1 MPQIIFY
8 IFLAII
14 AFILDRLVSP
24 LNRGSL
30 GSRYGYNNYE
40 DNPSVLQL
48 IANYIAKRNRRINA
62 LKQAE
67 PHLKPYEK
75 LFGNHTLSNKY
86 CSLKLNAKDK
96 KVVCMSKEYDENGN
110 KMMVEGRYFHTIDI
124 DEYFDTICQIFN
136 YNTNYNNLLM
146 SLENV
151 AVKSVSIYMHKE
163 EKVKPQTNTP
173 KYDKNGEYIP
183 QKEDIV
189 EIKLKNNRE
198 VLDITNKI
206 DINNASESEL
216 TALPGINII
225 MAKKII
231 DFRDKNRPFKS
242 MDDFFKTMKIK
253 PHFEA
258 QLRDLICINKVNI
271 KKYKKAKAERIIDI

>member
-1 MPQIIFY
+1 MPQLIFY
-8 IFLAII
+8 LFLVII
-14 AFILDRLVSP
+14 AFILESVSP
-24 LNRGSL
+24 TNRYTL
-30 GSRYGYNNYE
+30 GRRYNNN
-40 DNPSVLQL
+40 DSILNQSPLQL
-48 IANYIAKRNRRINA
+48 IADYISKRNRRINA

-75 LFGNHTLSNKY
+75 LFGNHTLSNKH
-86 CSLKLNAKDK
+86 CSLQLNAKEK

-110 KMMVEGRYFHTIDI
+110 KMMVEGKYFHMLDI

-136 YNTNYNNLLM
+136 YNTNFNNLLM
-146 SLENV
+146 SLDNV
-151 AVKSVSIYMHKE
+151 AVKSVSIYLHNKA
-163 EKVKPQTNTP
+163 KVKPKPQ

-198 VLDITNKI
+198 VLDIINKI

-258 QLRDLICINKVNI
+258 QLRDLICINKINI